1 MFAVVNAR
9 LAAAGLLL
17 LLAAAVG
24 IHQELFCGARW
35 DWRQVLDV
43 HHEHVV
49 LILIALAI
57 IIVSWGR
64 LRWIGGRFLLLAR
77 F

>member
-1 MFAVVNAR
+1 MNAR
-9 LAAAGLLL
+9 LVIAGILFI
-17 LLAAAVG
+17 LAAVVG
-24 IHQELFCGARW
+24 IHQELFTGCHW

-49 LILIALAI
+49 LMLIVLAI

-64 LRWIGGRFLLLAR
+64 LRWIGGKFLLLAR
-77 F
+77 S

>member
-1 MFAVVNAR
+1 MNAR

-17 LLAAAVG
+17 VLAAAVG
-24 IHQELFCGARW
+24 VHQELFSNARW
-35 DWRQVLDV
+35 DWWQVLDV

-49 LILIALAI
+49 LMLIALAV
-57 IIVSWGR
+57 IVISWGR

-77 F
+77 S